1 MERLNKRQLDDF
13 SDDVIEKVI
22 PKKKK
27 DLNIYVC
34 TQ

>member
-22 PKKKK
+22 PKKRFKYQCV
-27 DLNIYVC
+27 YV
-34 TQ
+34 

>member
-22 PKKKK
+22 PKK
-27 DLNIYVC
+27 DLNINVC
-34 TQ
+34 MYR